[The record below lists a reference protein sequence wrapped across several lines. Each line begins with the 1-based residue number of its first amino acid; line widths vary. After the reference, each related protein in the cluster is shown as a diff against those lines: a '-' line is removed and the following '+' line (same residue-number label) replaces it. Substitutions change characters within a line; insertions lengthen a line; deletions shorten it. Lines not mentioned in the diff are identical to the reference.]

1 MTLTLMYFHRPLIW
15 AFLFLLLALPALAQE
30 PTATPDSDGVNYGG
44 LISGQINDQNPRAV
58 FFFDGLRGEVIAISL
73 RATSGDLDP
82 VLKVIDVN
90 GDVVVNRD
98 DSNGSRDVV
107 IGALNLPRS
116 SRYYVIIGRFGY
128 GLGSTSGAF
137 ELDIQ
142 RIGVSSASG
151 SALRVGDSVINR
163 IDDLTPALFYSFRAE
178 AGEILDIRMIRD
190 SGDLDPYLQVV
201 DSRSFLIAD
210 NDDVPGSGLNAEI
223 ANLVIDR
230 ADTYIIIA
238 TRYGQSAG
246 TSSGRFVLSLE
257 RADGSGRGN
266 SPQTAIPLAFGA
278 VVEDEISSSNTVKY
292 LRFEGRAD
300 DIISLRMTRTSNT
313 LDALLVITDGD
324 LNEIAQV
331 DDSLGS
337 QNAVID
343 NFRIP
348 ADGTY
353 YVLATRSGRENGT
366 TTGRFRLEYQ
376 SLGNAFDGV
385 PAEAQRI
392 AYGTTVTGRIDDI
405 TPQVLFAFFGNE
417 GDAITVSLNRGDGD
431 LDPVVSILSGDLI
444 ELTRDDDSGGGQN
457 ARIARYVI
465 PRSGLYF
472 IRASRF
478 DGVDGNRNTQ
488 GSFVLVLA
496 KTPV

>member
-1 MTLTLMYFHRPLIW
+1 MRLIR
-15 AFLFLLLALPALAQE
+15 LLILGIVLIALPVLAQE
-30 PTATPDSDGVNYGG
+30 PTPTPDSGGVNYGG
-44 LISGQINDQNPRAV
+44 LITGQINNQTPRAV
-58 FFFDGLRGEVIAISL
+58 FFFDGLRGEVISLKL

-90 GDVVVNRD
+90 GDVVINRD

-107 IGALNLPRS
+107 VGALNLPRS

-128 GLGSTSGAF
+128 GLGSTSGDF

-163 IDDLTPALFYSFRAE
+163 VDDLNPALFYSFRAE

-201 DSRSFLIAD
+201 DSSSFLIAD

-223 ANLVIDR
+223 NSLVIDR
-230 ADTYIIIA
+230 SDTYIIIA
-238 TRYGQSAG
+238 TRYGQAAG
-246 TSSGRFVLSLE
+246 TSSGRFVLSLD

-278 VVEDEISSSNTVKY
+278 VVEDEISSSNPIKY
-292 LRFEGRAD
+292 LRFEARAD
-300 DIISLRMTRTSNT
+300 DIIGLRMTRTSNT
-313 LDALLVITDGD
+313 LDAFLAITDAD
-324 LNEIAQV
+324 LNELATV
-331 DDSLGS
+331 DDALGS

-343 NFRIP
+343 DFRVP
-348 ADGTY
+348 ADGVY
-353 YVLATRSGRENGT
+353 YVIATRSGRENGT

-376 SLGNAFDGV
+376 ALGNAFDGV

-405 TPQVLFAFFGNE
+405 TPQALFAFYGTE

-457 ARIARYVI
+457 SRIARYVV
-465 PRSGLYF
+465 PRSGLYY
-472 IRASRF
+472 IRAARY

-496 KTPV
+496 RTPA

>member
-1 MTLTLMYFHRPLIW
+1 MSRKRFPLL
-15 AFLFLLLALPALAQE
+15 LFLLLCLLTLPALAQDE
-30 PTATPDSDGVNYGG
+30 TATPDSSNVDYGG
-44 LISGQINDQNPRAV
+44 VISGQLNNQNPRAT
-58 FFFDGLRGEVIAISL
+58 FFFDGLRGEVVSISL

-82 VLKVIDVN
+82 VLKVIDAN
-90 GDVVVNRD
+90 GNIVVNRD
-98 DSNGSRDVV
+98 DSRGSRNVV
-107 IGALNLPRS
+107 IEALNLPRS
-116 SRYYVIIGRFGY
+116 SRYYVIVGRFGY
-128 GLGSTSGAF
+128 GLGSTSGGF

-163 IDDLTPALFYSFRAE
+163 IDDINTALFYSFRAE
-178 AGEILDIRMIRD
+178 AGEIVDIRMIRD

-223 ANLVIDR
+223 NSLVIDR

-238 TRYGQSAG
+238 TRYGQAAG
-246 TSSGRFVLSLE
+246 TSSGRFVLSLN

-278 VVEDEISSSNTVKY
+278 VIEDEISSSNPVKY
-292 LRFEGRAD
+292 LRLEGRQD

-313 LDALLVITDGD
+313 LDALLVITDFD
-324 LNEIAQV
+324 LNELMVV
-331 DDSLGS
+331 DDALGS

-353 YVLATRSGRENGT
+353 FVIATRSGREQGT

-385 PAEAQRI
+385 PPEAQRI
-392 AYGTTVTGRIDDI
+392 AYGTTTTGRIDEI
-405 TPQVLFAFFGNE
+405 TPQGLFAFYGAE

-457 ARIARYVI
+457 ARIARYII
-465 PRSGLYF
+465 PRSGLYY
-472 IRASRF
+472 IRVSRF

-496 KTPV
+496 RTPV

>member
-1 MTLTLMYFHRPLIW
+1 MRLRLLLTL
-15 AFLFLLLALPALAQE
+15 LLCLLTLPTRAQE
-30 PTATPDSDGVNYGG
+30 ATPAPDTGGVNYGG
-44 LISGQINDQNPRAV
+44 VISGTINNATPRAV
-58 FFFDGLRGEVIAISL
+58 YFFDGLRGEVVAISL
-73 RATSGDLDP
+73 RAISGDLDP

-90 GDVVVNRD
+90 GEVVINRD
-98 DSNGSRDVV
+98 DSGGSRDVV
-107 IGALNLPRS
+107 IEALNLPRS

-128 GLGSTSGAF
+128 SLGSTSGDF
-137 ELDIQ
+137 ELSIQ

-201 DSRSFLIAD
+201 DSRSFLITD

-223 ANLVIDR
+223 TNLVIER
-230 ADTYIIIA
+230 SDTYIIVA
-238 TRYGQSAG
+238 TRYGQAAG
-246 TSSGRFVLSLE
+246 TSSGRFVLSLS

-278 VVEDEISSSNTVKY
+278 VVEDEISSANPVKY
-292 LRFEGRAD
+292 LRFEARAN
-300 DIISLRMTRTSNT
+300 DIIGLRMTRTSNT

-324 LNEIAQV
+324 LNELAQV
-331 DDSLGS
+331 DDALGS

-343 NFRIP
+343 DFRVP

-353 YVLATRSGRENGT
+353 YVIATRSGRENGT
-366 TTGRFRLEYQ
+366 TTGRFRLEFQ
-376 SLGNAFDGV
+376 ALGNAFDGV
-385 PAEAQRI
+385 PPEVQRI
-392 AYGTTVTGRIDDI
+392 GFGTTVTGRIDEI
-405 TPQVLFAFFGNE
+405 TPQTLFAFYATD

-431 LDPVVSILSGDLI
+431 LDPVVSILSSDLI
-444 ELTRDDDSGGGQN
+444 ELARDDDSGGGQN
-457 ARIARYVI
+457 ARIARYII
-465 PRSGLYF
+465 PRSGLYYL
-472 IRASRF
+472 RATRF

-496 KTPV
+496 RTPR